1 MADTLSK
8 AKDAASAAL
17 SELQETVS
25 TKRQIAGLRRKIT
38 DLVAERD
45 RVMLEIGRKVYA
57 LYGRDKVRNQDI
69 LPLCERI
76 EQVGEGISE
85 LNEQVRE
92 LAKPKP
98 KGVLQPAELQD
109 ETELAE
115 EEDAEEGEAEAE
127 AEEEEAPEE
136 VEAPA
141 EEEGEDAA
149 DAEDEDAEAEGTE
162 GEAETKDE

>member
-25 TKRQIAGLRRKIT
+25 TKRQIAGLRKKIT

-76 EQVGEGISE
+76 EQAGEAISA

-98 KGVLQPAELQD
+98 TGVLRPTELED

-115 EEDAEEGEAEAE
+115 EEEPEGE
-127 AEEEEAPEE
+127 AEEEEA
-136 VEAPA
+136 APA
-141 EEEGEDAA
+141 EEGA
-149 DAEDEDAEAEGTE
+149 EDAEAAGDEAAEGGGAE
-162 GEAETKDE
+162 EEAETKDE